1 MQKISAKEEDDLND
15 ENEDQ
20 DDEED
25 IISQELNK
33 QDEDIDEISQNEENE
48 IQDDLLVDFNEDDK
62 EFENVNND
70 KLNNTKGGI
79 FSMKFM
85 QKSNDFDKNINLQE
99 KMKKVLSSNKKDDD
113 ENSFEEDYSEKNTE
127 KLPNKSYARQKNVLE
142 NDLIKKPK
150 QKIDEHHVINA
161 ETLNEINYEAKDY
174 TKELEN
180 KVEINEEDYKKI
192 IELENIN
199 NENDFVN
206 KFLVKNKQNE
216 IEFFEDQKSSAIKK
230 LEDENQFVQGWD
242 SWAGDSKVIQS
253 KDYLRK
259 KRQQER
265 VYLTYILD

>member
-85 QKSNDFDKNINLQE
+85 QKSNDFDKNINL
-99 KMKKVLSSNKKDDD
+99 
-113 ENSFEEDYSEKNTE
+113 
-127 KLPNKSYARQKNVLE
+127 
-142 NDLIKKPK
+142 
-150 QKIDEHHVINA
+150 
-161 ETLNEINYEAKDY
+161 
-174 TKELEN
+174 
-180 KVEINEEDYKKI
+180 
-192 IELENIN
+192 
-199 NENDFVN
+199 
-206 KFLVKNKQNE
+206 
-216 IEFFEDQKSSAIKK
+216 
-230 LEDENQFVQGWD
+230 
-242 SWAGDSKVIQS
+242 
-253 KDYLRK
+253 
-259 KRQQER
+259 
-265 VYLTYILD
+265 